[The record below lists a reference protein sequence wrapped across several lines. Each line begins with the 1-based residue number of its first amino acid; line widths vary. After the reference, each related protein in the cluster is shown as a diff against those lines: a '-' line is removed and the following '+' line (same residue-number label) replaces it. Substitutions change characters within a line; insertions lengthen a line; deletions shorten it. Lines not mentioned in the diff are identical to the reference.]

1 MAAVLIVEYYLS
13 LALNYGAL
21 ALCLWGFIDALI
33 RPSAGFTALDKLT
46 KPAWLGIL
54 LLSGAVLYFMGF
66 MSFLG
71 IFAAVAVGVYLAD
84 VRPAVRELQ
93 QGGHRW

>member
-1 MAAVLIVEYYLS
+1 MRIAEYWIAVG
-13 LALNYGAL
+13 LNYGSL
-21 ALCLWGFIDALI
+21 ALCLWALVDAAT
-33 RPSAGFTALDKLT
+33 RPAAAFPATDKLS

-54 LLSGAVLYFMGF
+54 LLSGLVLYFMGF

-84 VRPAVRELQ
+84 VRPAVRELHD
-93 QGGHRW
+93 GGNRW